1 MKLSRSKR
9 VSWLLAVGCWLIATS
24 AYASPYLHDLTIRV
38 VLNHHGDAQITETR
52 QMDID
57 DEGTECYI
65 GLANMGQ
72 SVVSNLSVKDETG
85 REFTCIDE
93 WDIDRSRD
101 WKAGKC
107 GIIQKRNGYELCW
120 GLGDEGHRTYITT
133 YTISSLVHAY
143 PDADAIRHVFLD
155 EGVRPK
161 PAHVRMTIENADGTP
176 FSPDSCGIWG
186 FRFYGNLSFEDNS
199 IVVESTEAFDESSAL
214 YVMVQFPKG
223 MYEPTI
229 QEDDTFEHKKQLAF
243 EGSDYVSDDD
253 TDWTDPENIIG
264 VIVLLFSFFAP
275 VIGGIWYFIYKL
287 CARRRVNKNLMWYR
301 DIPLNGNLQTANDIL
316 NAYKFGSSNYNNL
329 LSACIL
335 KLIDLRA
342 ITIKPVQNKK
352 GKMVNSFV
360 INEFQDA
367 RNQHLLLRKL
377 HTIFKLAAGDDTV
390 LEPKEL
396 KSYMKSQSNES
407 VTDSFINTLHTKTSI
422 SQYKDREAEVRQVF
436 GLRKFLK
443 EFTLLDERGVNEMKL
458 WKDYMIY
465 ATLFGIADQVI
476 KDMKKINPEFFNM
489 DRVAAQMADDMTLP
503 TINSAL
509 HASYTRAYMNKVS
522 REQRAS
528 GHGGHSSWGGGGG
541 GFSGGGGGGGVR

>member
-1 MKLSRSKR
+1 MKLLKSKK

-24 AYASPYLHDLTIRV
+24 AYARPSLHDLTIRV

-85 REFTCIDE
+85 REFTYIDE
-93 WDIDRSRD
+93 WDIERSRD

-107 GIIQKRNGYELCW
+107 GIVQKRNGYELCW

-143 PDADAIRHVFLD
+143 SDADAIRHVFLD
-155 EGVRPK
+155 EGVHPK

-176 FSPDSCGIWG
+176 FSPDSCAIWG
-186 FRFYGNLSFEDNS
+186 FRFYGNLSLEDNN
-199 IVVESTEAFDESSAL
+199 IVIESTEAFDESSAL

-253 TDWTDPENIIG
+253 LDWTDPETIIG
-264 VIVLLFSFFAP
+264 LIVLLFSFFAP
-275 VIGGIWYFIYKL
+275 VIGAICYFIYKL
-287 CARRRVNKNLMWYR
+287 RARRRVNKNLMWYR
-301 DIPLNGNLQTANDIL
+301 DIPLNGNLQAANDML
-316 NAYKFGSSNYNNL
+316 NAYKFGSSDYNNL

-335 KLIDLRA
+335 KLIDLGA
-342 ITIKPVQNKK
+342 IAIKPVQNKK

-360 INEFQDA
+360 INEFQNA
-367 RNQHLLLRKL
+367 CNQHLLLRKL
-377 HTIFKLAAGDDTV
+377 HTIFKQAAGDDTV

-407 VTDSFINTLHTKTSI
+407 ITDSFINTLHTKTSI
-422 SQYKDREAEVRQVF
+422 SQYKDREEEVRQVF

-443 EFTLLDERGVNEMKL
+443 EFTLLDERGVNEVKL

-465 ATLFGIADQVI
+465 ATLFGVADQVI

-489 DRVAAQMADDMTLP
+489 DRIAAQMADDMTLP